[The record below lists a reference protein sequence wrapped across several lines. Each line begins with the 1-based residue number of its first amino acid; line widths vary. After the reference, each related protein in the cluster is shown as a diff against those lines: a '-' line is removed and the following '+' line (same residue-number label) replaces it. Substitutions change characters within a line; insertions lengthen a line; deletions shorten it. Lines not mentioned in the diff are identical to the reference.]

1 MNLTASMEG
10 SIKVI
15 SVSGFLDAGE
25 VVRFRDE
32 FLLEAAEEHSIL
44 LDCKKL
50 EYLDSSGLAV
60 LVNIYKNLT
69 ARGSRLTI
77 CGFSPN
83 ILRVL
88 KFTKLD
94 RVLSLVEDFEE
105 AKAKL
110 LS

>member
-1 MNLTASMEG
+1 M
-10 SIKVI
+10 I

-32 FLLEAAEEHSIL
+32 FLVETADENVIL
-44 LDCKKL
+44 LDCSKL
-50 EYLDSSGLAV
+50 EYLDSSGLAA

-69 ARGSRLTI
+69 ARGGKLAI
-77 CGFSPN
+77 CGFSES

-94 RVLSLVEDFEE
+94 RVFTIAEDFEE